1 MHGRENVKKCKGK
14 SKKKRKKTMDTWVT
28 FFGRT
33 TYIQRIVE
41 NTHKFLDNN
50 LSLSLS
56 LSLSLTTRQS
66 HNIRNYIVRQF
77 AHVYGVAII

>member
-14 SKKKRKKTMDTWVT
+14 SKKKRKKTMDTWVI

-56 LSLSLTTRQS
+56 LTHTHTHQGN
-66 HNIRNYIVRQF
+66 HTI
-77 AHVYGVAII
+77 